1 MAHFERNGSPVTGDI
16 HLDDVVVPFGNLA
29 LWSDEELAAI
39 GITRAEDP
47 TPTPPAIDDAMVRAE
62 CARRIYAA
70 ASAATQANL
79 NGYMNLLNAKA
90 ISGQALTAEEQA
102 DVSLF
107 AQAMA
112 WISAMRGTVPGLIG
126 DAAYTDDSKWPVLSD
141 DLKAFAARF

>member
-1 MAHFERNGSPVTGDI
+1 MTRFVRNNELVTGDI

-39 GITRAEDP
+39 GVTRAEDP

-70 ASAATQANL
+70 ASAATQSNM
-79 NGYMNLLNAKA
+79 NGYMNLLNSKA
-90 ISGQALTAEEQA
+90 IGGTALTAQEQA
-102 DVSLF
+102 DVALF
-107 AQAMA
+107 GQAMA
-112 WISAMRGTVPGLIG
+112 WIEAMRATVPTLIG
-126 DAAYTDDSKWPVLSD
+126 DPAYADDSKWPVLSD